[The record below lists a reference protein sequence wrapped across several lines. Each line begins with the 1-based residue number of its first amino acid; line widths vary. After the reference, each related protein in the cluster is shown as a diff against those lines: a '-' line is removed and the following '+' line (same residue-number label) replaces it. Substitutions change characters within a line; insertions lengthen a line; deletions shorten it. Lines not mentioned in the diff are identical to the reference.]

1 MTRERP
7 LLLVGGGKMGGAMV
21 QGWLARGVA
30 PARIHVVEPSA
41 ESRQP
46 LAERGVGAVAGI
58 DQVPGDL
65 DPEVVI
71 LAVKP
76 QMMGELAPPYA
87 RFAAPGTVF
96 LSIAAGKT
104 IGFFEQA
111 LGAHAAV
118 VRSIPNTPSAVGRG
132 MTVACA
138 NANVTAAQKD
148 RCDALLRGIGET
160 GWVDDEAQID
170 AATAVAGS
178 GPAYVFY
185 LIECLAQA
193 GVDQGLPE
201 DLARTCA
208 GQMVAGAGELYRQS
222 GEPAEQLRRNVTS
235 PNGTTEAALDVLMA
249 ADGLRPLIGR
259 TVEAAAR
266 RSREL
271 AG

>member
-1 MTRERP
+1 MTSDQP

-21 QGWLARGVA
+21 QGWLARGTPA
-30 PARIHVVEPSA
+30 ARIHVVDPSA
-41 ESRQP
+41 DNRRP
-46 LAERGVGAVAGI
+46 LADRGVNAVAGI
-58 DQVPGDL
+58 DDLPGDL
-65 DPEVVI
+65 NPEVVI

-76 QMMGELAPPYA
+76 QVMGEVAPAYT
-87 RFAAPGTVF
+87 RFVAPETVF

-104 IGFFEQA
+104 IGFFEQT
-111 LGAHAAV
+111 LGAEAAV

-132 MTVACA
+132 MTVACP
-138 NANVTAAQKD
+138 NANVTAAQQD

-160 GWVDDEAQID
+160 GWVADESLID
-170 AATAVAGS
+170 VVTAVAGS

-193 GVDQGLPE
+193 GMENGLPE
-201 DLARTCA
+201 DLARKCA

-222 GEPAEQLRRNVTS
+222 GETAEQLRQNVTS
-235 PNGTTEAALDVLMA
+235 PKGTTEAALNVLMA

>member
-1 MTRERP
+1 MTSDRP

-21 QGWLARGVA
+21 QGWLARGT
-30 PARIHVVEPSA
+30 PAQRIHVVDPNPDN
-41 ESRQP
+41 RQP
-46 LAERGVGAVAGI
+46 LADRGVNAVAGI
-58 DQVPGDL
+58 DELPDGL

-76 QMMGELAPPYA
+76 QLMGEVAPAYA
-87 RFAAPGTVF
+87 RFVAPGTVF

-104 IGFFEQA
+104 IGFFEQT
-111 LGAHAAV
+111 LGAEAAV

-132 MTVACA
+132 MTVACP
-138 NANVTAAQKD
+138 NANVTSGQRD

-160 GWVDDEAQID
+160 GWVEDESLID
-170 AATAVAGS
+170 VVTAVAGS

-193 GVDQGLPE
+193 GMESGLPE
-201 DLARTCA
+201 DLARKCA

-222 GEPAEQLRRNVTS
+222 GETAEQLRRNVTS
-235 PNGTTEAALDVLMA
+235 PKGTTEAALNVLMA